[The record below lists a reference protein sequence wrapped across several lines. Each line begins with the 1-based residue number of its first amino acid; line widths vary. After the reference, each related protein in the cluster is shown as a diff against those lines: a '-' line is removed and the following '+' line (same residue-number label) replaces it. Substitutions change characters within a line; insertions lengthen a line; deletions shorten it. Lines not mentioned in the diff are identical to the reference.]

1 VTAFTFQIQDSA
13 YVSVTGADQ
22 YCGQPVNVQRLLE
35 NQMNRYPTTQLMTI
49 EEAQQLSDLDT
60 SHEANKERRRMWAWQ
75 SVDAVMSQTVDEET
89 LDKMESLRLRK

>member
-1 VTAFTFQIQDSA
+1 
-13 YVSVTGADQ
+13 
-22 YCGQPVNVQRLLE
+22 
-35 NQMNRYPTTQLMTI
+35 MTI

-75 SVDAVMSQTVDEET
+75 SVAAAMSQTVDEET